1 MVKKYKIGFTTGTFD
16 MIHFGHLLILQ
27 RAKAQCDKLI
37 VGVSSGRLIKSYKGM
52 SPIISLEQRKAMV
65 AALKCVDKVVTQ
77 SELVSIQQF
86 IDLKADVFF
95 LGDDWKENYTNE
107 GINWLRDH
115 DKIIWL
121 PYTKSLSSS
130 KIKEKIIKNSYQ
142 ILTSQ
147 LKRK

>member
-1 MVKKYKIGFTTGTFD
+1 MGLKYKIGFTTGTFD
-16 MIHFGHLLILQ
+16 MLHYGHLLILQ
-27 RAKAQCDKLI
+27 RAKAQCEKLI
-37 VGVSSGRLIKSYKGM
+37 VGVSTGELIKTYKGLP
-52 SPIISLEQRKAMV
+52 PIINLTQRKAMV
-65 AALKCVDKVVTQ
+65 EALKCVDKVLTQ

-86 IDLKADVFF
+86 MDLKADVFF

-107 GINWLRDH
+107 GINWLRDNN
-115 DKIIWL
+115 KIIWL
-121 PYTKSLSSS
+121 PYTHSLSSS